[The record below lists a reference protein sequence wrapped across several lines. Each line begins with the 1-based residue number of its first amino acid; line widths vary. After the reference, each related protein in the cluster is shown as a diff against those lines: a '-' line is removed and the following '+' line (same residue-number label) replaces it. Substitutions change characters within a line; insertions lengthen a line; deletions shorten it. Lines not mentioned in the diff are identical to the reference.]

1 MTLQLVL
8 QTLYAGRIGHVP
20 LDLLAAIL
28 RHKPAATCCIRCTN
42 REVPRWT
49 GTPCLWLEGGLGPCL
64 GLIHR
69 RVDRVDAFYSHDH
82 VGKMLS
88 LDTFGQYPF
97 DDDIRVKML

>member
-1 MTLQLVL
+1 M
-8 QTLYAGRIGHVP
+8 
-20 LDLLAAIL
+20 
-28 RHKPAATCCIRCTN
+28 C
-42 REVPRWT
+42 RWT
-49 GTPCLWLEGGLGPCL
+49 FLQQSCGTNQPRPVAFAARIERCRGGPGRHVHALEGGLGPCL

-88 LDTFGQYPF
+88 LDTFGQCPL